1 MQAVHN
7 LSVGDRCVMVRR
19 SGFADRPST
28 AELVHIDPPQVW
40 RIREI
45 DGPNRATVT
54 SRSPSWPPTVP
65 HASPAMHARRSC
77 GDAVKGDHDQW
88 PSLNNRP
95 VLGELD
101 HRRASVPGDTV
112 MAAWHQSSL

>member
-1 MQAVHN
+1 MPTRAQQSRRQADRRTAVLRLMQAVRN

-54 SRSPSWPPTVP
+54 SRSPSWPPTG
-65 HASPAMHARRSC
+65 SARITRN
-77 GDAVKGDHDQW
+77 A
-88 PSLNNRP
+88 RTA
-95 VLGELD
+95 ELWGC
-101 HRRASVPGDTV
+101 SEG
-112 MAAWHQSSL
+112 